1 MLVLLG
7 AGTISSSNTSGSSK
21 SPSLVLYQSTLFC
34 FFLKKKDINV
44 NVKYN
49 FVSILHL
56 VYQSG
61 TFLGLSQRLV
71 RSLKTKPVVQPLR
84 RGSLPPMQT

>member
-34 FFLKKKDINV
+34 FFLKKKDIKV
-44 NVKYN
+44 NLKYN
-49 FVSILHL
+49 LFQFCILFTSRGRSWA
-56 VYQSG
+56 YRNAWSG
-61 TFLGLSQRLV
+61 H
-71 RSLKTKPVVQPLR
+71 
-84 RGSLPPMQT
+84 

>member
-34 FFLKKKDINV
+34 FLKKKDINV